1 MTRYVSENR
10 EKIAKNKA
18 AQGRT
23 MQGRHTHL
31 LQRHKYKLAP
41 RGVEGRPMSLKT
53 HQKKLYFADGRER
66 PSQGIAK
73 VRIGGGTQP
82 PPPHKNQPKRI
93 SGDPKPPALSPT
105 NPPQNPHPPPKP

>member
-1 MTRYVSENR
+1 MTRYVSEKR

-41 RGVEGRPMSLKT
+41 RGIKGRPMSLKT

-66 PSQGIAK
+66 PSQEIAK
-73 VRIGGGTQP
+73 VRIGGDTD
-82 PPPHKNQPKRI
+82 PPHPKQNHSKRMCGWRKNQCM
-93 SGDPKPPALSPT
+93 SPT
-105 NPPQNPHPPPKP
+105 K

>member
-82 PPPHKNQPKRI
+82 PPRNKDPTKRNRG
-93 SGDPKPPALSPT
+93 SAKPPST
-105 NPPQNPHPPPKP
+105 S

>member
-73 VRIGGGTQP
+73 VRIGGATYT
-82 PPPHKNQPKRI
+82 PHSNREHTKW
-93 SGDPKPPALSPT
+93 
-105 NPPQNPHPPPKP
+105 NPGVAKIRAMAAKHLTQNPIPSRKT